1 MSKEILCSEI
11 AENLLDFDLLNLL
24 DYNGDVTALLSD
36 TEEKILYILRD
47 YKILQGEVF

>member
-1 MSKEILCSEI
+1 MNKQTLVREI
-11 AENLLDFDLLNLL
+11 AQNLLDFDLLDLHN
-24 DYNGDVTALLSD
+24 YNGDVTALLSD